1 MTRRSRIAGRAR
13 DWLVLVSSCVCA
25 TFAVL
30 ILGGV
35 ALGGVLQ
42 AALQVGMQNHA
53 IPVGIGF
60 AVLALG
66 LGVAYVLLPPG
77 SSGAPR

>member
-1 MTRRSRIAGRAR
+1 MNRRRTISSRAR
-13 DWLVLVSSCVCA
+13 DWLLLVSSGVCA

-30 ILGGV
+30 VLGGV

-42 AALQVGMQNHA
+42 AALQVGLHNYA

-66 LGVAYVLLPPG
+66 LGVAYVLLPPTG
-77 SSGAPR
+77 SGGPR